1 MSQTKTIT
9 AAQLPYVIQNARNHP
24 VTKLKYQDW
33 DDWEIYQDLKNR
45 SSSIYEDAPEE
56 WYQEHLK
63 RLAILESNTSGSTI
77 TQPDKLTADF
87 SQKELDKPGYWEMPS
102 WLGKWGDITGY
113 GINAYST

>member
-33 DDWEIYQDLKNR
+33 DDCEIYQDLKNR

-63 RLAILESNTSGSTI
+63 RLATLESNTSGNTI
-77 TQPDKLTADF
+77 TQPDKLTSDL
-87 SQKELDKPGYWEMPS
+87 QQL
-102 WLGKWGDITGY
+102 L
-113 GINAYST
+113 